1 MVKHIVMWK
10 LKDFAEGTGKKENAL
25 KIKASLERLKSKI
38 REVKYLEVGISTG
51 DAADFYDMVLISE
64 FKDLRDLESYQKH
77 PEHVKAAE
85 FIGKVRLERKV
96 VDYIL

>member
-10 LKDFAEGTGKKENAL
+10 LKDFAEGASKKENVL
-25 KIKASLERLKSKI
+25 KIKSSLEGLKSKI
-38 REVKYLEVGISTG
+38 KEVKYLEVGISTS

-64 FKDLRDLESYQKH
+64 FKDMRDMESYRKH

-85 FIGKVRLERKV
+85 FIGKVQLERKV
-96 VDYIL
+96 VDYIV